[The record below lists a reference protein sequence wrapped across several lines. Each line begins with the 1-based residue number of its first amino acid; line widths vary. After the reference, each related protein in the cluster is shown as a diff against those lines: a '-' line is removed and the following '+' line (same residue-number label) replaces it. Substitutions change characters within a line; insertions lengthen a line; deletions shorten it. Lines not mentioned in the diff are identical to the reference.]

1 MNEIKDLNDLRME
14 IAVLI
19 ADANNFLM
27 TLNFKGDQ
35 VSHAADILNRCNK
48 LFNQIHPKEE
58 SEKLE

>member
-1 MNEIKDLNDLRME
+1 MNEIKDLNEIRME
-14 IAVLI
+14 VATLI

-48 LFNQIHPKEE
+48 LFNEIYKDE
-58 SEKLE
+58 SVEAE